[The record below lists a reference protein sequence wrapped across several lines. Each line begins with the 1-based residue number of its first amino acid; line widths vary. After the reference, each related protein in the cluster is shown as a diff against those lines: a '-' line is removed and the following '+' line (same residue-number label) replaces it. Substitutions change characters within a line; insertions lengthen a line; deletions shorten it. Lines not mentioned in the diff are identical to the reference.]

1 MEDTEDAIQTLMHL
15 KSLGLG
21 LQIDDFGT
29 GYSSLS
35 YLHRLPLDILKIDR
49 SFVHSMDA
57 QEDGIE
63 IVRTIMA
70 LAQRLKMTVI
80 AEGVE
85 TGTQLAHLREMG
97 CTCAQGN
104 YFSKPIDTASV
115 EKLLAAQSRTGEP
128 LSELVLAS

>member
-1 MEDTEDAIQTLMHL
+1 TETAIQTLLNL
-15 KSLGLG
+15 KSLGIG

-35 YLHRLPLDILKIDR
+35 YLHRLPFDTLKIDR
-49 SFVHSMDA
+49 SFVHSMGA

-70 LAQRLKMTVI
+70 LARSLKMRVV

-85 TGTQLAHLREMG
+85 NQTQLAYLQEMG
-97 CTCAQGN
+97 CRFGQGHH
-104 YFSKPIDTASV
+104 FFESLDSV
-115 EKLLAAQSRTGEP
+115 EAEKLLSAWSRTGDE
-128 LSELVLAS
+128 LSEFALAG